1 MDLDSDYLAYFASPN
16 PKIFLFLQPQTL
28 KPFVL
33 ETPDPDPEP
42 FIGLLSV
49 VSSNF
54 FTGFN
59 VNAIIGLVVLCLLL
73 IASALISSS
82 ETAFFSLQPADIDDL
97 ESRNDQK
104 SKLVLKLREKPK
116 TLLATILIGNN
127 FVNVTITLL
136 ATYIMSQLFD
146 MANYPVA
153 AFLLE
158 VVVVTSLILIIGE
171 ITPKIYASKR
181 PIKVAHFMAR
191 PLRFLIGF
199 FKPLSK
205 PLINSTSFMDK
216 HLEKKKGE
224 ISMEDLSTA
233 VEIATEESTPIE
245 EKQMLKGIAS
255 FSEKEVSGVMIPRV
269 DIVGIEQG
277 MAFPDMLATVIK
289 SGFSRIPVYD
299 ESIDKVIG
307 ILYVK
312 DLLPYLDAESY
323 EWQKLVRPA
332 FYVPENRKIN
342 DLFQDFREKKIHI
355 AIVVD
360 EYGGTSG
367 LITMEDVIEEIVGE
381 INDEFDK
388 EQTESHYKKIDD
400 STYLFKAQTS
410 LVDFCKVFSLSEDY
424 FEPIQGEADTL
435 AGLILEMEGR
445 IPEKGFSFRFEKFH
459 FEIIDADNKRIKEV
473 KVFVEEE

>member
-1 MDLDSDYLAYFASPN
+1 M
-16 PKIFLFLQPQTL
+16 
-28 KPFVL
+28 
-33 ETPDPDPEP
+33 ETPDPDPL
-42 FIGLLSV
+42 IGLITVLLSGPDPH
-49 VSSNF
+49 SF

-97 ESRNDQK
+97 ESRNDTK
-104 SKLVLKLREKPK
+104 SKLALDLREKPK

-136 ATYIMSQLFD
+136 STYIMAQLFD

-158 VVVVTSLILIIGE
+158 VVIVTSLILIAGE
-171 ITPKIYASKR
+171 ITPKIYANKR
-181 PIKVAHFMAR
+181 PVKVARFMAR
-191 PLRFLIGF
+191 PLRFLIGL

-205 PLINSTSFMDK
+205 LLVNSTSFMDK

-233 VEIATEESTPIE
+233 VEIATEQSTPPE
-245 EKQMLKGIAS
+245 EKQMLMGIAS
-255 FSEKEVSGVMIPRV
+255 FSEKEVSNVMIPRV
-269 DIVGIEQG
+269 DIIGVDKG
-277 MAFPDMLATVIK
+277 MDFTEMLAIVIK

-299 ESIDKVIG
+299 ETLDKVEG

-312 DLLPYLDAESY
+312 DLLPYLDAQSY
-323 EWQKLVRPA
+323 EWQKLIRPA
-332 FYVPENRKIN
+332 FFVPENRKIN

-381 INDEFDK
+381 INDEFD
-388 EQTESHYKKIDD
+388 EATVEEHYKKLDD
-400 STYLFKAQTS
+400 GSYLFKAQTS
-410 LVDFCKVFSLSEDY
+410 IVDFCKVFDVDEDY
-424 FEPIQGEADTL
+424 FEPMQGEADTL
-435 AGLILEMEGR
+435 AGLILEIEGR
-445 IPEKGFSFRFEKFH
+445 IPEIGFKFTFEKFH
-459 FEIIDADNKRIKEV
+459 FEITDADAKRIKEV
-473 KVFVEEE
+473 KVVFDEE

>member
-1 MDLDSDYLAYFASPN
+1 M
-16 PKIFLFLQPQTL
+16 
-28 KPFVL
+28 
-33 ETPDPDPEP
+33 ETPDPDPL
-42 FIGLLSV
+42 IGLLTILQCGPASH
-49 VSSNF
+49 NF
-54 FTGFN
+54 FTGFT
-59 VNAIIGLVVLCLLL
+59 VNAIIGLVVLFLLL

-82 ETAFFSLQPADIDDL
+82 ETAFFSLQPADVDQL
-97 ESRNDQK
+97 ESRDDAK

-136 ATYIMSQLFD
+136 STYVMAQLFD
-146 MANYPVA
+146 MKNHLLA

-158 VVVVTSLILIIGE
+158 VVIVTSLILIVGE

-181 PIKVAHFMAR
+181 PAKVARFMAR
-191 PLRFLIGF
+191 TLNFLNGI

-205 PLINSTSFMDK
+205 PLVSSTSFMDK

-224 ISMEDLSTA
+224 LSIEDLSTA
-233 VEIATEESTPIE
+233 VDIATEESTAPLE

-255 FSEKEVSGVMIPRV
+255 FSEKEVSGVMIPRI
-269 DIVGIEQG
+269 DIIGVEKG
-277 MAFPDMLATVIK
+277 MEFTEMLAVVIK

-299 ESIDKVIG
+299 ETLDQVEG

-323 EWQKLVRPA
+323 EWRNLIRPA
-332 FYVPENRKIN
+332 FFVPENRKIN

-381 INDEFDK
+381 INDEFDQANL
-388 EQTESHYKKIDD
+388 EEHYKKLDD
-400 STYLFKAQTS
+400 GSFLFKAQTS
-410 LVDFCKVFSLSEDY
+410 IVDFCKVFEVDEDY
-424 FEPIQGEADTL
+424 FEPMQGEADTL
-435 AGLILEMEGR
+435 AGLILEIEGR
-445 IPEKGFSFRFEKFH
+445 IPEIGFKFNFEKFH
-459 FEIIDADNKRIKEV
+459 MEITDADTKRIKEV
-473 KVFVEEE
+473 KVMFDEE

>member
-1 MDLDSDYLAYFASPN
+1 M
-16 PKIFLFLQPQTL
+16 
-28 KPFVL
+28 

-42 FIGLLSV
+42 LIGLLSV
-49 VSSNF
+49 VLNNF
-54 FTGFN
+54 FTGFT

-82 ETAFFSLQPADIDDL
+82 ETAFFSLQPADIDEL
-97 ESRNDQK
+97 ESCDDAK
-104 SKLVLKLREKPK
+104 SRLVLRLREKPK

-136 ATYIMSQLFD
+136 STYIMAQLFD
-146 MANYPVA
+146 MENHPMA

-158 VVVVTSLILIIGE
+158 VVVVTSLILIVGE

-181 PIKVAHFMAR
+181 PVKMAR
-191 PLRFLIGF
+191 FVARMLNFLNGF
-199 FKPLSK
+199 FKPLSR
-205 PLINSTSFMDK
+205 LLVNSTSFMDK

-233 VEIATEESTPIE
+233 VDIATEESTAPIE

-269 DIVGIEQG
+269 DIIGVEKD
-277 MAFPDMLATVIK
+277 MEFTEMLAIVIK

-299 ESIDKVIG
+299 GTLDQVEG

-323 EWQKLVRPA
+323 EWRKLIRPA
-332 FYVPENRKIN
+332 FFVPENRKIN

-381 INDEFDK
+381 INDEFD
-388 EQTESHYKKIDD
+388 EANLEEHYKKLEDG
-400 STYLFKAQTS
+400 SYLFKAQTS
-410 LVDFCKVFSLSEDY
+410 IVDFCKVFGVDEDF
-424 FEPIQGEADTL
+424 FEPMQGEADTL
-435 AGLILEMEGR
+435 AGLILEIEGR
-445 IPEKGFSFRFEKFH
+445 IPEIGFKFNFEKFH
-459 FEIIDADNKRIKEV
+459 MEITDADTKRIKEV
-473 KVFVEEE
+473 KVTIDEE

>member
-1 MDLDSDYLAYFASPN
+1 M
-16 PKIFLFLQPQTL
+16 
-28 KPFVL
+28 

-42 FIGLLSV
+42 LIGLLSV
-49 VSSNF
+49 VLNNF
-54 FTGFN
+54 FTGFT

-82 ETAFFSLQPADIDDL
+82 ETAFFSLQPADIDEL
-97 ESRNDQK
+97 ESCDDAK
-104 SKLVLKLREKPK
+104 SRLVLRLREKPK

-136 ATYIMSQLFD
+136 STYIMAQLFD
-146 MANYPVA
+146 MENHPMA

-158 VVVVTSLILIIGE
+158 VVVVTSLILIVGE

-181 PIKVAHFMAR
+181 PVKMAR
-191 PLRFLIGF
+191 FVARMLNFLNGF
-199 FKPLSK
+199 FKPLSR
-205 PLINSTSFMDK
+205 LLVNSTSFMDK

-233 VEIATEESTPIE
+233 VDIATEESTAPIE

-269 DIVGIEQG
+269 DIIGVEKD
-277 MAFPDMLATVIK
+277 MEFTEMLAIVIK

-299 ESIDKVIG
+299 GTLDQVEG

-323 EWQKLVRPA
+323 EWRKLIRPA
-332 FYVPENRKIN
+332 FFVPENRKIN

-381 INDEFDK
+381 INDEFD
-388 EQTESHYKKIDD
+388 EANLEEHYKKLEDG
-400 STYLFKAQTS
+400 SYLFKAQTS
-410 LVDFCKVFSLSEDY
+410 IVDFCKVFGVDEDF
-424 FEPIQGEADTL
+424 FEPMQGEADTL
-435 AGLILEMEGR
+435 AGLILEIEGR
-445 IPEKGFSFRFEKFH
+445 IPEIGFKFNFEKFH
-459 FEIIDADNKRIKEV
+459 MEITDADTKRIKEV
-473 KVFVEEE
+473 KVTLDEE

>member
-1 MDLDSDYLAYFASPN
+1 M
-16 PKIFLFLQPQTL
+16 
-28 KPFVL
+28 
-33 ETPDPDPEP
+33 ETPDPDPL
-42 FIGLLSV
+42 IGLLTV
-49 VSSNF
+49 VSNNF
-54 FTGFN
+54 YKGFSEQPIG
-59 VNAIIGLVVLCLLL
+59 AIIGLVVLALLL

-82 ETAFFSLQPADIDDL
+82 ETAFFSLQPADVEDL
-97 ESRNDQK
+97 ESRSDAK

-136 ATYIMSQLFD
+136 STYIMALLFD
-146 MANYPVA
+146 MKHHLLA

-158 VVVVTSLILIIGE
+158 VVIVTSLILIVGE
-171 ITPKIYASKR
+171 ITPKIYAGKR
-181 PIKVAHFMAR
+181 PVKMARFMAR
-191 PLRFLIGF
+191 PLRFLIGL

-205 PLINSTSFMDK
+205 LLVNSTSFMDK

-233 VEIATEESTPIE
+233 VDIATEESTPLD

-269 DIVGIEQG
+269 DIIGVEKG
-277 MAFPDMLATVIK
+277 MEFTEMLAVVIK

-299 ESIDKVIG
+299 ESLDQVEG

-312 DLLPYLDAESY
+312 DLLPYLDAQSY
-323 EWQKLVRPA
+323 EWQKLIRPA
-332 FYVPENRKIN
+332 FFVPENRKIN

-381 INDEFDK
+381 INDEFD
-388 EQTESHYKKIDD
+388 EANMEEHYTQLDD
-400 STYLFKAQTS
+400 GSYLFKAQTS
-410 LVDFCKVFSLSEDY
+410 IVDFCKVFGVDENY
-424 FEPIQGEADTL
+424 FEPMQGEADTL
-435 AGLILEMEGR
+435 AGLILEIEGR
-445 IPEKGFSFRFEKFH
+445 IPEIGFKFNFEKFH
-459 FEIIDADNKRIKEV
+459 MEITDADTKRIKEV
-473 KVFVEEE
+473 KVVYDEE

>member
-1 MDLDSDYLAYFASPN
+1 M
-16 PKIFLFLQPQTL
+16 
-28 KPFVL
+28 
-33 ETPDPDPEP
+33 ETPDPDPL
-42 FIGLLSV
+42 IGLLTV

-54 FTGFN
+54 FTGFT

-73 IASALISSS
+73 VASAMISSS
-82 ETAFFSLQPADIDDL
+82 ETAFFSLQPADIDHL
-97 ESRNDQK
+97 ESRDDTK
-104 SKLVLKLREKPK
+104 SQLVLKLLEKPK
-116 TLLATILIGNN
+116 SLLATILIGNN

-153 AFLLE
+153 AFFLE
-158 VVVVTSLILIIGE
+158 VVIVTSLILIVGE
-171 ITPKIYASKR
+171 ITPKIYAGKC
-181 PIKVAHFMAR
+181 PAKVARFMAR
-191 PLRFLIGF
+191 PLRFLIGM

-205 PLINSTSFMDK
+205 LLVNSTSFMDK

-233 VEIATEESTPIE
+233 VDIATEESTPSD

-269 DIVGIEQG
+269 DIIGVEKSIEF
-277 MAFPDMLATVIK
+277 AEMLAIVIK

-299 ESIDKVIG
+299 ETLDQVEG

-323 EWQKLVRPA
+323 EWQKLIRPA

-381 INDEFDK
+381 INDEFD
-388 EQTESHYKKIDD
+388 EASVEEHYKKQDD
-400 STYLFKAQTS
+400 GSYLFKAQTS
-410 LVDFCKVFSLSEDY
+410 IVDFCKVFGVDEDY
-424 FEPIQGEADTL
+424 FEPMQGEADTL
-435 AGLILEMEGR
+435 AGLILEIEGR
-445 IPEKGFSFRFEKFH
+445 IPEIGFKFNFERFH
-459 FEIIDADNKRIKEV
+459 MEITDADTKRIKEV
-473 KVFVEEE
+473 KVVFDEE

>member
-1 MDLDSDYLAYFASPN
+1 M
-16 PKIFLFLQPQTL
+16 
-28 KPFVL
+28 
-33 ETPDPDPEP
+33 ETPDPDPL
-42 FIGLLSV
+42 IGLLTV
-49 VSSNF
+49 VSHNF
-54 FTGFN
+54 FTGFSL
-59 VNAIIGLVVLCLLL
+59 NAIIGLVVLCLLL

-97 ESRNDQK
+97 ESRSDAK

-136 ATYIMSQLFD
+136 STYIMAQLFD
-146 MANYPVA
+146 MVNHPVA
-153 AFLLE
+153 AFFLE
-158 VVVVTSLILIIGE
+158 VIIVTSLILIVGE
-171 ITPKIYASKR
+171 ITPKIFASKR
-181 PIKVAHFMAR
+181 PIAVSRFMAR
-191 PLRFLIGF
+191 PLRFLNGF
-199 FKPLSK
+199 FMPLSK
-205 PLINSTSFMDK
+205 PLVNSTSFMDK

-224 ISMEDLSTA
+224 ISIEDLSTA
-233 VEIATEESTPIE
+233 VEIATEESTPLE

-269 DIVGIEQG
+269 DIIGVEKD
-277 MAFPDMLATVIK
+277 MEFLDMLATVIK
-289 SGFSRIPVYD
+289 SGFSRIPVY
-299 ESIDKVIG
+299 EETLDKVTG

-312 DLLPYLDAESY
+312 DLLPYLDAQSY

-381 INDEFDK
+381 INDEFDNVNV
-388 EQTESHYKKIDD
+388 EEHYKKLDD
-400 STYLFKAQTS
+400 GSYLFKAQTS
-410 LVDFCKVFSLSEDY
+410 IVDFCKVFGVDENY
-424 FEPIQGEADTL
+424 FEPMQGEADTL
-435 AGLILEMEGR
+435 AGLILEIEGR
-445 IPEKGFSFRFEKFH
+445 IPEIGFQFNFEKFH
-459 FEIIDADNKRIKEV
+459 MEITDADPKRIKEV
-473 KVFVEEE
+473 KVIYDEE

>member
-1 MDLDSDYLAYFASPN
+1 M
-16 PKIFLFLQPQTL
+16 
-28 KPFVL
+28 
-33 ETPDPDPEP
+33 ETPDPDPL
-42 FIGLLSV
+42 IGLITILQCAPDSH
-49 VSSNF
+49 F

-59 VNAIIGLVVLCLLL
+59 VNAIIGLAVLCLLF
-73 IASALISSS
+73 IASALISGS

-97 ESRNDQK
+97 ESRDDAK
-104 SKLVLKLREKPK
+104 SRLVLKLREKPK
-116 TLLATILIGNN
+116 SLLATILIGNN

-136 ATYIMSQLFD
+136 ATYIMTQLFD
-146 MANYPVA
+146 MAKYPVT
-153 AFLLE
+153 AFFME
-158 VVVVTSLILIIGE
+158 VVIVTSLILIVGE

-181 PIKVAHFMAR
+181 PVRVARFMAR
-191 PLRFLIGF
+191 PLRFLNGF

-205 PLINSTSFMDK
+205 PLVSSTSFMDK

-224 ISMEDLSTA
+224 ISMEDIATA
-233 VEIATEESTPIE
+233 VDIATEESTPPE

-269 DIVGIEQG
+269 DIIGVEKS
-277 MAFPDMLATVIK
+277 MAFTEMLAIVLK

-299 ESIDKVIG
+299 ETLDKVEG

-323 EWQKLVRPA
+323 EWQKLIRPA
-332 FYVPENRKIN
+332 FFVPENRKIN

-381 INDEFDK
+381 INDEFD
-388 EQTESHYKKIDD
+388 EENVEEHYKKLDD
-400 STYLFKAQTS
+400 ETYLFKAQTS
-410 LVDFCKVFSLSEDY
+410 LVDFCKVFGVDEGY

-435 AGLILEMEGR
+435 AGLILEIEGR
-445 IPEKGFSFRFEKFH
+445 IPEIGFKFNFEKFH
-459 FEIIDADNKRIKEV
+459 MEITDADPKRIKEV
-473 KVFVEEE
+473 KVIFDEE